1 MALVVD
7 DHLLLDVLADSARG
21 WLAAETVRSAIYTTS
36 SWYYRVASAADH
48 GTGTGSLSGRIS
60 ALPDEDQRAVRSRIG
75 SLPDSIGLI
84 GPRTLVPVMAGLR
97 TPRRLNYLS
106 AEALALAILT
116 RRRSP
121 CERTAR
127 RSETPALPSKS
138 PIRSSMLR
146 KDARHDEHRHPR

>member
-21 WLAAETVRSAIYTTS
+21 WLAAETVRSAVYTTS

-48 GTGTGSLSGRIS
+48 GTGSGSLSGRIS

-116 RRRSP
+116 EATIAVRTNSP
-121 CERTAR
+121 PLRDACA
-127 RSETPALPSKS
+127 ALQVAYQ
-138 PIRSSMLR
+138 IV
-146 KDARHDEHRHPR
+146 DAP

>member
-7 DHLLLDVLADSARG
+7 DHLLLDVLADSAQG

-60 ALPDEDQRAVRSRIG
+60 ALPDEDRRAVRSRIR

-116 RRRSP
+116 EATIAVRTNSP
-121 CERTAR
+121 PLRDACA
-127 RSETPALPSKS
+127 ALQVAYQ
-138 PIRSSMLR
+138 IV
-146 KDARHDEHRHPR
+146 DAP

>member
-7 DHLLLDVLADSARG
+7 DHLLLDVLADSAQG
-21 WLAAETVRSAIYTTS
+21 WLADETVRSAIYTTS

-48 GTGTGSLSGRIS
+48 GTGSGSLSGRIS

-116 RRRSP
+116 EATIAVRTNSP
-121 CERTAR
+121 PLRDACA
-127 RSETPALPSKS
+127 ALQVAYQ
-138 PIRSSMLR
+138 LV
-146 KDARHDEHRHPR
+146 DAP